1 MQSNDKCIAIFKT
14 FMKIGAFTFGG
25 GYAML
30 PMIERSMVQQKK
42 WITEEEMTDMVAISE
57 ATPGPIMVN
66 LATFVGS
73 KIAGVPG
80 AIMATL
86 GVIVPSFCAI
96 TIIAMCMRQISDM
109 MLVKYAFVGIRAAV
123 LVLVVKAI
131 GVVYR
136 GCNKSVFAYIIMGLA
151 LLLVAFFNANAIMVL
166 IIAAIL
172 GIVYSKPWKGKDK

>member
-1 MQSNDKCIAIFKT
+1 MQNKDKCIAIFKT

-42 WITEEEMTDMVAISE
+42 WITDMVAISE

-123 LVLVVKAI
+123 VKAI

-172 GIVYSKPWKGKDK
+172 GIVYSKPWKGEDK

>member
-1 MQSNDKCIAIFKT
+1 MQNKDKCIAIFKT

-86 GVIVPSFCAI
+86 GVIV
-96 TIIAMCMRQISDM
+96 
-109 MLVKYAFVGIRAAV
+109 GIRAAV

-172 GIVYSKPWKGKDK
+172 GIVYSKPWKGEDK

>member
-1 MQSNDKCIAIFKT
+1 MQNKDKCIAIFKT
-14 FMKIGAFTFGG
+14 FVKIGTFTFGG

-73 KIAGVPG
+73 KIAGVMG
-80 AIMATL
+80 AISATL
-86 GVIVPSFCAI
+86 GVILPSFCLI
-96 TIIAMCMRQISDM
+96 TIVAMCMRQISDM
-109 MLVKYAFVGIRAAV
+109 LLVKYAFVGIRATV
-123 LVLVVKAI
+123 LVLVINAI

-136 GCNKSVFAYIIMGLA
+136 GCNKSVFAYIVMGLS
-151 LLLVAFFNANAIMVL
+151 LLLVAFFNVNAITVL

-172 GIVYSKPWKGKDK
+172 GVVYSKPWKGKEK

>member
-1 MQSNDKCIAIFKT
+1 MQNKDKCIAIFKT

-66 LATFVGS
+66 LATFV
-73 KIAGVPG
+73 VPG

-172 GIVYSKPWKGKDK
+172 GIVYSKPWKGEDK

>member
-1 MQSNDKCIAIFKT
+1 MQNKDKCIAIFKT

-86 GVIVPSFCAI
+86 GDCSIILCNNNYSYVYETNKRYDACKIRFCW
-96 TIIAMCMRQISDM
+96 
-109 MLVKYAFVGIRAAV
+109 
-123 LVLVVKAI
+123 
-131 GVVYR
+131 
-136 GCNKSVFAYIIMGLA
+136 NKSGGFSISCKSDRSCLSWMQ
-151 LLLVAFFNANAIMVL
+151 
-166 IIAAIL
+166 
-172 GIVYSKPWKGKDK
+172 

>member
-1 MQSNDKCIAIFKT
+1 MQNKEKCIAIFKT

-57 ATPGPIMVN
+57 VTPGPIMVN

-80 AIMATL
+80 AIAATL

-96 TIIAMCMRQISDM
+96 TIIAMFMRQISDM
-109 MLVKYAFVGIRAAV
+109 MVVKYAFVGIRAA
-123 LVLVVKAI
+123 
-131 GVVYR
+131 G
-136 GCNKSVFAYIIMGLA
+136 
-151 LLLVAFFNANAIMVL
+151 FFFFV
-166 IIAAIL
+166 
-172 GIVYSKPWKGKDK
+172 

>member
-1 MQSNDKCIAIFKT
+1 MQNKEKCIAIFKT

-57 ATPGPIMVN
+57 VTPGPIMVN

-80 AIMATL
+80 AIAATL

-123 LVLVVKAI
+123 LVVKAI

-151 LLLVAFFNANAIMVL
+151 LLLVAFFNANAIIVL

-172 GIVYSKPWKGKDK
+172 GIVYSKPWKGEDK

>member
-1 MQSNDKCIAIFKT
+1 MQNKDKCIAIFKT

-80 AIMATL
+80 AIN
-86 GVIVPSFCAI
+86 GYIRSDCS
-96 TIIAMCMRQISDM
+96 IILCNNNYS
-109 MLVKYAFVGIRAAV
+109 Y
-123 LVLVVKAI
+123 
-131 GVVYR
+131 VYET
-136 GCNKSVFAYIIMGLA
+136 NK
-151 LLLVAFFNANAIMVL
+151 
-166 IIAAIL
+166 
-172 GIVYSKPWKGKDK
+172 

>member
-1 MQSNDKCIAIFKT
+1 MQNKDKCIAIFKT

-30 PMIERSMVQQKK
+30 LMIERSMVQQKM
-42 WITEEEMTDMVAISE
+42 W
-57 ATPGPIMVN
+57 
-66 LATFVGS
+66 
-73 KIAGVPG
+73 
-80 AIMATL
+80 
-86 GVIVPSFCAI
+86 IVPSFCAI

-172 GIVYSKPWKGKDK
+172 GIVYSKPWKGEDK